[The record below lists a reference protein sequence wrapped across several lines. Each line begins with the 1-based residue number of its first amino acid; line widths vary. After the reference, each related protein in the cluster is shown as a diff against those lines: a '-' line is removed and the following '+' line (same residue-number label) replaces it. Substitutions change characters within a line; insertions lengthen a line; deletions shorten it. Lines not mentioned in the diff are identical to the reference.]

1 MFKFLNFSLKFL
13 IIFSVIAI
21 FFVFST
27 LWYFSVGLPDYKK
40 LSNYQ
45 PPISSRVYSENKKL
59 IAEYALEKRF
69 FIPFE
74 SIPDKVVDSFL
85 SAEDKNFFR
94 HSGVDAKGILRAIIK
109 NIKNFSQN
117 KRLEGASTITQQV
130 AKNFLLTNEVSMK
143 RKIKEAILAFRI
155 ERAYTKER
163 ILELYLNQI
172 YLGQGTYG
180 IAAASLEYFDK
191 SIKELDYAESALLAA
206 LPKAPSKYNPYK
218 YPEVAKFRRNL
229 VLENLEEN
237 KFISNKELT
246 RLKESKLKLKRRKIE
261 IVNEANSYTE
271 EVRRTVK
278 DIYGFEKLY
287 SQGLSISTPLR
298 INYQIQALKSLRKG
312 IEDYDHRRGWRGPVS
327 NKIKNKNWKKI
338 ISKYKLD
345 PTLNWHLAEIISL
358 ENNEI
363 SFITIN
369 KKKENIEGII
379 TYKNLKWSIGKK
391 NSIKKIHR
399 LGDIIF
405 VKKEKNF
412 WLLKQY
418 PKVNGG
424 IVVLNPF
431 TGDTLALVGGF
442 NFKKS
447 EFNRVTQAKRQPGS
461 AFKPIVYAAALEKGF
476 APNSIILDAPF
487 VESQGVGLKNWKPEN
502 YGKKFYGPSTL
513 RKGVEYS
520 RNLMTVRIAKIL
532 GLEEILDLSKKLNI
546 YDEIPEL
553 LSVSLGAAETT
564 LMSLTSSYAPFV
576 NGGKKIQPKLISRIQ
591 NRRGKTI
598 FQEKSRQ
605 CLGCDKF
612 INNKETKLP
621 KIENNSERV
630 MSEETAYQ
638 MTSILQGVVER
649 GTAKKLRSLNVPLA
663 GKTGTTNDNYD
674 AWFIGFSS
682 NLVIG
687 VYIGYDNPKT
697 LGKFETG
704 SKVALPIF
712 KDFVEKALFKEDFE
726 EFQIPENI
734 YLTSLNYD
742 TGLKSSAGQKNVI
755 TEALKLKDINN
766 INNNNLIS
774 TSGHDNKVKFR
785 QFY

>member
-1 MFKFLNFSLKFL
+1 MKFLNFSIKFI
-13 IIFSVIAI
+13 IIFFIVILLFSI
-21 FFVFST
+21 ST
-27 LWYFSVGLPDYKK
+27 LWYFSIGLPDYKK

-45 PPISSRVYSENKKL
+45 PPISSRVYSQDGKL
-59 IAEYALEKRF
+59 IAEYALQKRLF
-69 FIPFE
+69 VPYE
-74 SIPDKVVDSFL
+74 SIPNKVVDSFL
-85 SAEDKNFFR
+85 SAEDKNFFN
-94 HSGVDAKGILRAIIK
+94 HPGVDAKGILRAIIK
-109 NIKNFSQN
+109 NIKNVTQN

-155 ERAYTKER
+155 ERAYSKER

-191 SIKELDYAESALLAA
+191 SIKELSFPDAALLAA

-218 YPEVAKFRRNL
+218 YPDVAKFRRNL
-229 VLENLEEN
+229 VLKNLKENDFISKRQLN
-237 KFISNKELT
+237 KFQN
-246 RLKESKLKLKRRKIE
+246 SKLNLKKRKIE

-271 EVRRTVK
+271 EVRRSVK
-278 DIYGFEKLY
+278 ENYGFEKLY
-287 SQGLSISTPLR
+287 SQGLSIRTPLN
-298 INYQIQALKSLRKG
+298 INYQIQALNSLRKG
-312 IEDYDHRRGWRGPVS
+312 IEEYDKRHGWRGAIT
-327 NKIKNKNWKKI
+327 NKVKDKNWKDKVERF
-338 ISKYKLD
+338 KLD
-345 PTLNWHLAEIISL
+345 PTLNWKLAEITDVNDS
-358 ENNEI
+358 EI
-363 SFITIN
+363 RFKTIKD
-369 KKKENIEGII
+369 KKNIANGTLSIQ
-379 TYKNLKWSIGKK
+379 NVKWTLAGKK
-391 NSIKKIHR
+391 SIKDKHKI
-399 LGDIIF
+399 GDVIF
-405 VKKEKNF
+405 VKKNNNL
-412 WLLKQY
+412 WSLKQY

-424 IVVLNPF
+424 IVALDPF
-431 TGDTLALVGGF
+431 TGDVKALVGGF
-442 NFKKS
+442 NFKTS

-461 AFKPIVYAAALEKGF
+461 AFKPIVYAAALENGF

-502 YGKKFYGPSTL
+502 YGKKFYGPTTL
-513 RKGVEYS
+513 RKGIEYS

-532 GLEEILDLSKKLNI
+532 GLDKILDLSKKLKV

-564 LMSLTSSYAPFV
+564 LINLTSAYAPFV
-576 NGGKKIQPKLISRIQ
+576 NGGKKIEPNLITRIQ
-591 NRRGKTI
+591 DRRGKTI
-598 FQEKSRQ
+598 FQVKNRK

-612 INNKETKLP
+612 VNQTEKFP
-621 KIENNSERV
+621 KIENINERV
-630 MSEETAYQ
+630 FSEETAYQ
-638 MTSILQGVVER
+638 MVSILSGTVER
-649 GTAKKLRSLNVPLA
+649 GTAKKLKILNVPIA

-687 VYIGYDNPKT
+687 VYIGFDNPKT

-704 SKVALPIF
+704 SKAALPIF
-712 KDFVEKALFKEDFE
+712 KDFIENALFKEDFND
-726 EFQIPENI
+726 FKIPANI

-742 TGLKSSAGQKNVI
+742 TGLKSSSGDKNTI
-755 TEALKLKDINN
+755 IEALKTKDINN

-774 TSGHDNKVKFR
+774 INGRDTIIKFR